1 MEFQDIAVVDVLV
14 EPGTT
19 GDKYRFTFLLA
30 RVPERFWPECFLAAF
45 GAQSG
50 LRRVELTERAVT
62 IVLAESEGE
71 TYARAVGAAV
81 ARANADYRAE
91 QTRKAT
97 DEQQRLDSEQQ
108 RRVRAEALGR
118 QARQTLG
125 I

>member
-14 EPGTT
+14 EPWAT

-30 RVPERFWPECFLAAF
+30 RVPERFWPECFMAAF

-50 LRRVELTERAVT
+50 LRRVELAERAVT
-62 IVLAESEGE
+62 IVLAEGEGE
-71 TYARAVGAAV
+71 AYAHAVKAAV

-91 QTRKAT
+91 QVRKAT
-97 DEQQRLDSEQQ
+97 DERQRLDDEQQ
-108 RRVRAEALGR
+108 RRTRAEALGR
-118 QARQTLG
+118 QARQALG